1 MTPEGNIPIQVKTST
16 YGRLV
21 LHKQKG
27 ETFDNVISRIIEE
40 WEKIGAT

>member
-1 MTPEGNIPIQVKTST
+1 MTPEGNLPISIKTST
-16 YGRLV
+16 YNKLS

-27 ETFDNVISRIIEE
+27 ESFDNVISRIIEE